1 MPYAVDV
8 YAWRNAIMSERGP
21 ANPLGRLVLI
31 AVSLH
36 MKADGTGA
44 WPSQALIAQ
53 RARVGLRSV
62 KRHLEI
68 AKRRGWVER
77 VTVRIKGQQWR
88 RTEYSACVP
97 DDVYDALPARPWE
110 EDPTWT
116 RSATVAPIE
125 VQQGVTVAP
134 SQRSTT
140 KVRLEHNQGDKV
152 PITTRRGATETER
165 GATGARRGATG
176 DKNVVPELG
185 LLTLPL
191 NSSFNS
197 SLNSPGEGALACTA
211 RPSDAEL
218 GEKIR
223 TYRSA
228 GFDDSTIAKSLKQ
241 YGVTS
246 SDIRRLEQ
254 AA

>member
-1 MPYAVDV
+1 VPYAVDV

-21 ANPLGRLVLI
+21 GHSLGRLVLI

-36 MKADGTGA
+36 MKPDGTGA

-53 RARVGLRSV
+53 RALVGLRSV

-68 AKRRGWVER
+68 AERRGWVER
-77 VTVRIKGQQWR
+77 AIVRIKGQQWR

-116 RSATVAPIE
+116 RSATAAPIE
-125 VQQGVTVAP
+125 VQQGARAAP
-134 SQRSTT
+134 NKPLAARD
-140 KVRLEHNQGDKV
+140 EV

-165 GATGARRGATG
+165 GATGARRGANG
-176 DKNVVPELG
+176 DRNEVPELG
-185 LLTLPL
+185 LLTPPL
-191 NSSFNS
+191 NSSSNS
-197 SLNSPGEGALACTA
+197 SLNSSREGALKRTT
-211 RPSDAEL
+211 RPTDAEL
-218 GEKIR
+218 REKIQSLR
-223 TYRSA
+223 RG
-228 GFDDSTIAKSLKQ
+228 GFDDH
-241 YGVTS
+241 
-246 SDIRRLEQ
+246 DICKALAQHCLTHSELSRLES